1 MIFSMKDFEE
11 LKTLYRWTSEDE
23 KNAEKL
29 KDMAIRHM
37 EELILNLPYGFP
49 DRERTKLW
57 LEGLFELRCAEIAGY
72 GDPLILSL
80 IRYFLQDKI
89 AQEVISLQ
97 ERHSMLTSLNKV
109 LDLCLLSAR
118 PEGKVWEGFSPL
130 SRYQR
135 WMIRSIRRVSRV
147 FDVFILITL
156 LLVGFSIVVW
166 IVYEFYL
173 VLVGELPLERGGLSI
188 LGSVLILY
196 AISELLSEQVKTT
209 RGGPVSI
216 KTFLGV
222 ALAAVI
228 RKVLILSLSPEK
240 FYELITLSLILLA
253 LGLVFL
259 LVHKVESST

>member
-1 MIFSMKDFEE
+1 MKDFEE
-11 LKTLYRWTSEDE
+11 LKNLYRWNFEDE
-23 KNAEKL
+23 KNAKKL
-29 KDMAIRHM
+29 KDMALRHM
-37 EELILNLPYGFP
+37 EDLVLNLPYGFP
-49 DRERTKLW
+49 DRERARLW
-57 LEGLFELRCAEIAGY
+57 LEGLFELKCTENMGY
-72 GDPLILSL
+72 GDPLTLSL
-80 IRYFLQDKI
+80 IRQFLQDRM
-89 AQEVISLQ
+89 AQEVTSIQ
-97 ERHSMLTSLNKV
+97 ERHSLLTSLNKV
-109 LDLCLLSAR
+109 LDLCLLSTL
-118 PEGKVWEGFSPL
+118 PEGKVVGGFSPL

-147 FDVFILITL
+147 FDVFILLTL

-173 VLVGELPLERGGLSI
+173 VLVGKLPLERGGLSI
-188 LGSVLILY
+188 LGSILILY
-196 AISELLSEQVKTT
+196 AISELLLEQIKTT
-209 RGGPVSI
+209 KGGAVSI

-240 FYELITLSLILLA
+240 FYELLTLSLILLS